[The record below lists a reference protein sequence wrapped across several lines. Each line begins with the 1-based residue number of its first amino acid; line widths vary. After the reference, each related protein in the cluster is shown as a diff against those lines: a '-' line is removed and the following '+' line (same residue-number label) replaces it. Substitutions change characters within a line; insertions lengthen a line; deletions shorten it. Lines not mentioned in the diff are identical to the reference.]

1 MRVDGQVVVVTGAG
15 SGIGAAMARR
25 FAEEGAA
32 AVVVSDLHR
41 DSAQQVAAQCRG
53 ASGAQVGH
61 ARGVDVADAE
71 DLRRLIDGV
80 ERDIGPI
87 GLFCSNAGLGV
98 RESDPSPATWQRLW
112 DVHVMAHVHA
122 ARALVPRMQARR
134 SGWLLSTAS
143 AAGLLSQFDAPY
155 AVTKHAAVAYAEW
168 LAIMHGGDG
177 IGVSCLCPGAVD
189 TPMLRAESAER
200 QATVANGM
208 APMSPEEVAD
218 IVVQGLADERFLILT
233 HPQVAQ
239 WVQRKAADPERWIRG
254 MRRVQRT

>member
-1 MRVDGQVVVVTGAG
+1 
-15 SGIGAAMARR
+15 
-25 FAEEGAA
+25 
-32 AVVVSDLHR
+32 
-41 DSAQQVAAQCRG
+41 
-53 ASGAQVGH
+53 
-61 ARGVDVADAE
+61 
-71 DLRRLIDGV
+71 
-80 ERDIGPI
+80 
-87 GLFCSNAGLGV
+87 
-98 RESDPSPATWQRLW
+98 
-112 DVHVMAHVHA
+112 VMAHVHA
-122 ARALVPRMQARR
+122 VRALVPRMQARG

-208 APMSPEEVAD
+208 VPMSPEDVAD